1 MADNN
6 QPIEWYLARDGQQHG
21 PVTDAELKKIIE
33 LGYLRPA
40 DLVWRQGMPE
50 WALAESVLD
59 LSPPAPA
66 PPPAPV
72 ASESTGPAAPA
83 RGPSTVDVNRRAGPQ
98 GRPDYEAVSAHR
110 MDGRPGGEPASAAGQ
125 RQPSAA
131 MAGGRQGHG
140 AAAMQPQ
147 AQHVGAQRG
156 PMPAPQGP
164 QGGYQPH
171 SGARGAAQPAPSR
184 PERASPISATVPGD
198 GDADAEPE
206 RSFPWRTVAAL
217 VILAGLAAGA
227 LALYKTGKLTD
238 IPFLAAPVVSDSVP
252 VVSRP
257 GNAVRD
263 AGSTAVA
270 GPMVGSGTRQAIDE
284 SLQRSPLWR
293 LLKRDFSDWYQDRI
307 AEVAKLSS
315 ESKSEREI
323 SASMTRAIV
332 DLRRRHHADA
342 LAAGPARLKSMA
354 AAFVDNLSR
363 LSRISTPACYGYIS
377 QGEASPAIADL
388 QSPEERALIDAQ
400 LATIFD
406 AVAEGRQSPT
416 TRDPPKREDYD
427 ILSSELAKRGWSAAD
442 LQLFTDARALS
453 RAAPEKVCQMVQD
466 WFAAQLAVEDEP
478 AKIRLLG
485 EALKPVVAG

>member
-21 PVTDAELKKIIE
+21 PVTDAELKKIME
-33 LGYLRPA
+33 LGYLRPT

-59 LSPPAPA
+59 LAPPAPTPSSA
-66 PPPAPV
+66 PAPV
-72 ASESTGPAAPA
+72 APVPTSRAAPV
-83 RGPSTVDVNRRAGPQ
+83 RGPSTVDVNRRAGSQ
-98 GRPDYEAVSAHR
+98 GRAEYEAASAHR
-110 MDGRPGGEPASAAGQ
+110 TDGRHPGEAGGAAGQ

-131 MAGGRQGHG
+131 VASARQVYGASTTQPHPQHG
-140 AAAMQPQ
+140 
-147 AQHVGAQRG
+147 GAQRA
-156 PMPAPQGP
+156 PMPAPQSP
-164 QGGYQPH
+164 QAGYQPH
-171 SGARGAAQPAPSR
+171 ATARAAAQPVPARS
-184 PERASPISATVPGD
+184 ERESSISAGPPGD
-198 GDADAEPE
+198 AYAEPE

-217 VILAGLAAGA
+217 VVLAGLAAGA
-227 LALYKTGKLTD
+227 LALYKAGKLAD
-238 IPFLAAPVVSDSVP
+238 LPFLAAPVVSDSVP

-257 GNAVRD
+257 SEAARD
-263 AGSTAVA
+263 AGSPTTARPSA
-270 GPMVGSGTRQAIDE
+270 ISGTRQAIDE
-284 SLQRSPLWR
+284 SLQKSPLWR
-293 LLKRDFSDWYQDRI
+293 LLKRDFSDWYQDRL
-307 AEVAKLSS
+307 AEIVKLSS

-323 SASMTRAIV
+323 NASMTRAIV

-342 LAAGPARLKSMA
+342 LAASPARLKSMA

-363 LSRISTPACYGYIS
+363 LSRVSTPACYGYIS
-377 QGEASPAIADL
+377 QGEASPAIVDL
-388 QSPEERALIDAQ
+388 QSAEERAAIDAQ

-416 TRDPPKREDYD
+416 PRDPPKREDYD
-427 ILSSELAKRGWSAAD
+427 VLSSELAKRGWSAAD

-466 WFAAQLAVEDEP
+466 WFAAQLAVENEP